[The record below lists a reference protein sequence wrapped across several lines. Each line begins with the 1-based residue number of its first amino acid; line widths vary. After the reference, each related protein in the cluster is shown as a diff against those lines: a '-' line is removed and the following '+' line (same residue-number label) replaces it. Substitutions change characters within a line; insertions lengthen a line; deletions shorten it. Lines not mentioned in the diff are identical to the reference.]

1 MDFPN
6 QCRTSNQVGDI
17 ISSASLTVKAALL
30 WNLRQMAY
38 LVDQMKMVPVSPLTD
53 FSFDFQDLL
62 FTPVPSNASGKQ

>member
-17 ISSASLTVKAALL
+17 ISWASLTVKAALL

-38 LVDQMKMVPVSPLTD
+38 LVDQMKMVTLNPVAGT
-53 FSFDFQDLL
+53 
-62 FTPVPSNASGKQ
+62 ASQ